1 MSEVG
6 ARMDIASNTPAAI
19 GYAVSA
25 DLPTGRRVVPVTTPN
40 GVVMVVREGKITPE
54 VVREIVEM
62 YDALTALGLVG
73 QEE

>member
-1 MSEVG
+1 
-6 ARMDIASNTPAAI
+6 MDIAAASQPATL

-25 DLPTGRRVVPVTTPN
+25 DLPTGRRVVPVTTAT

-54 VVREIVEM
+54 VVKEIVEM
-62 YDALTALGLVG
+62 YDALTALGLIV

>member
-1 MSEVG
+1 MNDTST
-6 ARMDIASNTPAAI
+6 MQTAAMK
-19 GYAVSA
+19 YAVSA

-40 GVVMVVREGKITPE
+40 GIVMVVREGKITPE
-54 VVREIVEM
+54 VVEEIVRM

>member
-1 MSEVG
+1 
-6 ARMDIASNTPAAI
+6 MDTASTKQAAAMK
-19 GYAVSA
+19 YAVSA
-25 DLPTGRRVVPVTTPN
+25 DLPTGRRVVPVTTPQ

-54 VVREIVEM
+54 IVKEIVEM